1 MRNNSTISN
10 FTISRTPTNKYYVS
24 IQVEREYKPSSKTD
38 KSIGIDLGI
47 SSLLTLSDGTTIPNN
62 HYIDKYANKLAI
74 AQRHLSRKKYGSHS
88 YNRQRIK
95 VAKLQE
101 KIANSRKDYLHKL
114 TNDLVKQYD
123 TICIEDLDNKEM
135 KSKDLKKDE
144 TRKSRTNLNRNL
156 SDVSFGM
163 FKTLLT
169 YKSDW
174 NNKTLIKVN
183 KYYPS
188 SKLCHNCGYKKTSLT
203 LSDRVWTC
211 PICNT
216 THNRDLNAAINI
228 LNEGL
233 NSLSSGTDDYTDGA
247 HVSSPTTVEEAI
259 FFYSGEWA
267 KKSEARKSLVCG

>member
-1 MRNNSTISN
+1 MTNNI
-10 FTISRTPTNKYYVS
+10 
-24 IQVEREYKPSSKTD
+24 
-38 KSIGIDLGI
+38 
-47 SSLLTLSDGTTIPNN
+47 
-62 HYIDKYANKLAI
+62 
-74 AQRHLSRKKYGSHS
+74 
-88 YNRQRIK
+88 
-95 VAKLQE
+95 QE

-114 TNDLVKQYD
+114 TSDLVKQYD

-135 KSKDLKKDE
+135 KSRDLRSNE
-144 TRKSRTNLNRNL
+144 YRKQRSSLNRNL

-163 FKTLLT
+163 FKDLLT

-183 KYYPS
+183 QYYPS

-211 PICNT
+211 PVCNT

-233 NSLSSGTDDYTDGA
+233 KTISLSSGINDYTDGA

-267 KKSEARKSLVCG
+267 KKSEATKSLV